1 MMKIST
7 NSIPLNPLEQVQVH
21 EVERDASAR
30 QIPAAGTGDVVTV
43 SHDARLL
50 AEANRVAQDAP
61 DVRADKVASLR
72 IQVQNGTYRPDSRL
86 IASALI
92 DEEPGLFMM

>member
-1 MMKIST
+1 MKIST

-21 EVERDASAR
+21 EAERDASAR
-30 QIPAAGTGDVVTV
+30 QIPAAGAGDVVTV

-50 AEANRVAQDAP
+50 AEANRVAQDTP
-61 DVRADKVASLR
+61 DVRTDKVASLR

-92 DEEPGLFMM
+92 NEEPGLFMV